1 MVYNSI
7 FFIIDSVISDNSNHS
22 SNSLSPFMPQVFTSV
37 YINPA
42 FTLYPVYFYKY
53 SCNSLYSCSLNLKQ
67 QSRVRPPPCPP
78 SNQCATPPA
87 TVYSQ
92 FIALRANVQVQHM
105 MERYDYTS
113 RTARLRNRIAIPYH
127 QNSKHESLPTG
138 CLFRFMFFPQ
148 AIKTTG
154 FIRAIVNHR

>member
-1 MVYNSI
+1 M
-7 FFIIDSVISDNSNHS
+7 
-22 SNSLSPFMPQVFTSV
+22 
-37 YINPA
+37 
-42 FTLYPVYFYKY
+42 
-53 SCNSLYSCSLNLKQ
+53 
-67 QSRVRPPPCPP
+67 
-78 SNQCATPPA
+78 
-87 TVYSQ
+87 
-92 FIALRANVQVQHM
+92 QVQHM

-154 FIRAIVNHR
+154 FIRAIRFIRVLLKHIHPCSIPRLNTKHYT